1 MLAAQPSWVRGRPTT
16 FGETCQ
22 LSGVSFMQLR
32 SDQSVTPSGGSD
44 PRLRSGI
51 STYSV
56 AELTPLWACVE
67 PSGRTRTGK
76 RRTLIGRA

>member
-22 LSGVSFMQLR
+22 LSGVSFMQLIR
-32 SDQSVTPSGGSD
+32 PARTPSGGSD
-44 PRLRSGI
+44 PRLRSSI

-76 RRTLIGRA
+76 RHTLIGRA